1 MVILL
6 LIALKQNN
14 TKLSILNK
22 IVNDLVKIKSS
33 SNFFIIIRD
42 LVD

>member
-33 SNFFIIIRD
+33 SNFFS
-42 LVD
+42 